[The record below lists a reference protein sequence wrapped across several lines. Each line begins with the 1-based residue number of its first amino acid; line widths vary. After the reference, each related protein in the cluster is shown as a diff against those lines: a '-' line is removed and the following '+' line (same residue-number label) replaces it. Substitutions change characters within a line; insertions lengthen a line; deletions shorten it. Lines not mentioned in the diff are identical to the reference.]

1 MSKAVKTTTR
11 QNLKYARLHES
22 EKIQAVH
29 NCFVGR
35 LETPSFFPKLL
46 RDYDFSL
53 DDSFAFIT
61 SERLIVE
68 PEEEFKKSSK
78 WAWWVAVQVAGYLMG
93 TPAHGK
99 RVAANR
105 ATFTPLEGGRYIS
118 IPLTDIR
125 KVEPLDFWYW
135 KYLSDELLIHLAGQ
149 KDKHAVP
156 LKIKGDR
163 KERDEFIAQ
172 LNAARRQA

>member
-105 ATFTPLEGGRYIS
+105 ATFTPLEGVDIS
-118 IPLTDIR
+118 PSRSLIFG
-125 KVEPLDFWYW
+125 K
-135 KYLSDELLIHLAGQ
+135 LSRWIFG
-149 KDKHAVP
+149 
-156 LKIKGDR
+156 IGSTYR
-163 KERDEFIAQ
+163 M
-172 LNAARRQA
+172 NC